1 MVRHTPWTRLLW
13 RRESDDEVDEHRRSR
28 EQREFNEATYADGR
42 ISDQTDLIGTFQHF
56 IKSDGNKFA
65 MKLIPISVAGYV
77 QVNVYIRGVLITPQ
91 FRRREFRRIAKRVE
105 TRQVKF
111 LDSFFTAMKKVKRFW
126 KTDQNCGDD
135 DSAIDTVLPL
145 LLLMWRKKKQY

>member
-42 ISDQTDLIGTFQHF
+42 ISDQTYLIGTFQNF
-56 IKSDGNKFA
+56 ITSDGNKFET
-65 MKLIPISVAGYV
+65 MLIPISIAGYV
-77 QVNVYIRGVLITPQ
+77 QVNVYIRGVPIIPQ

-105 TRQVKF
+105 SRRGNPWLPF
-111 LDSFFTAMKKVKRFW
+111 YRDEERSIDF
-126 KTDQNCGDD
+126 QNADD
-135 DSAIDTVLPL
+135 VAAECWDDEQLPL
-145 LLLMWRKKKQY
+145 LMRKKKKQC